1 MTLKQFTEK
10 WMGHTEYCFTVN
22 RCFSFKPWFGK
33 SEGATVYVA
42 AEYSR
47 GSWEAVHA
55 ETKDGKPFDMVCTCG
70 ESKADLIDMIMGC

>member
-1 MTLKQFTEK
+1 MTLKQFTEN
-10 WMGHTEYCFTVN
+10 WNGRTEGGFTVN
-22 RCFSFKPWFGK
+22 RCFSFKPWCGE